1 MKVVIVDHS
10 HEVITDPN
18 SARYSTEVR
27 ILREAGHEVAVTQ
40 VHTEDEV
47 IAALQG
53 ADAAIAEYGQFT
65 GKVFQALPDLKIV
78 SNYAM
83 GVDNIDLDA
92 AKAAGRAVANSPDY
106 CFDEVA
112 EHGIALVIALLRNV
126 VGYAM
131 DVKNGIWD
139 WSKAPRLQRIH
150 GLTLGLIG
158 CGQIPR
164 RAARMAQGFGM
175 TVIGYD
181 PFLPKSV
188 AAEVDI
194 ELVSMEELG
203 ARADAVLSH
212 VPLGKGTREMVNQ
225 SVFDTFQKSPVFVNT
240 SRGLTVDEHALCC
253 ALRDGRISRA
263 ALDVIVSE
271 TPTFQEEI
279 FSAPNV
285 FFTPHAAFYSE
296 TALDEANRIAANN
309 VVHFFAGE
317 YDQVRFVVRP
327 EGL

>member
-10 HEVITDPN
+10 HEDC
-18 SARYSTEVR
+18 STEVG
-27 ILREAGHEVAVTQ
+27 ILKAAGHEVVITQ
-40 VHTEDEV
+40 VHEEADV
-47 IAALQG
+47 IEACKD
-53 ADAAIAEYGQFT
+53 ADAAIAEYGQFNK
-65 GKVFQALPDLKIV
+65 KVFEACPNLKIV

-83 GVDNIDLDA
+83 GVDNIDIDD
-92 AKAAGRAVANSPDY
+92 AKAANVAIANCPDY

-112 EHGIALVIALLRNV
+112 EHGMTLIASLLRNV

-131 DVKNGIWD
+131 DVRDGIWD
-139 WSKAPRLQRIH
+139 WSKAPKLKRIH

-164 RAARMAQGFGM
+164 RVAKMAQGFGM

-181 PFLPKSV
+181 PFLPKAV
-188 AAEVDI
+188 ADAAGI

-212 VPLGKGTREMVNQ
+212 VPLGKSTREMVNK
-225 SVFDTFQKSPVFVNT
+225 SVFDTFKKQPVFVNT
-240 SRGLTVDEHALCC
+240 SRGLTVDEHELCN

-263 ALDVIVSE
+263 ALDVIDDE
-271 TPTFQEEI
+271 TPDFKEEI
-279 FSAPNV
+279 FSVPNV

-296 TALDEANRIAANN
+296 TALDEANRTAATN
-309 VVHFFAGE
+309 VTEFFAGNS
-317 YDQVRFVVRP
+317 DKVRFVVKP
-327 EGL
+327 E